1 MRKVSA
7 LLFISVDG
15 VVEAPYQWQ
24 FDFDEGMAEAMTA
37 AQAEQDTI
45 LLGRVTYQEWLPYWS
60 TYTEGEDVDYANFIN
75 NTPKYV
81 VSTTLEQV
89 DDWKNS
95 TLVKG
100 NLAET
105 INDLKQQPGNTIST
119 TGSPTLVR
127 SLLKENLL
135 DELILFV
142 HPAVAG
148 KGKRLFSDDGEL
160 QRLHLVEA
168 KPTRSGV
175 VILTYRTTEVP
186 EAGGA

>member
-24 FDFDEGMAEAMTA
+24 FDFDEGMAEAMNA
-37 AQAEQDTI
+37 AQSEQDTI
-45 LLGRVTYQEWLPYWS
+45 LLGRVTYQEWVPYWS
-60 TYTEGEDVDYANFIN
+60 VYTEGEDIDYANFIN

-81 VSTTLEQV
+81 VSTTLDNV

-105 INDLKQQPGNTIST
+105 LNELKQQSGGTIST
-119 TGSPTLVR
+119 AGSPTLVR
-127 SLLKENLL
+127 SLLEQNLL

-148 KGKRLFSDDGEL
+148 KGNRLFGDDGEL
-160 QRLHLVEA
+160 QRLELVSA
-168 KPTRSGV
+168 KSTRSGV
-175 VILTYRTTEVP
+175 VILTYKPFTVVD
-186 EAGGA
+186 EA